1 MRPLVLSL
9 LGMLALAAPASASD
23 PIRVTMTTTT
33 ARPLVGEPWGYTIT
47 VSAASG
53 RTLPAKARITLLR
66 VMRVVGCVRPR
77 ALVRCSSAR
86 AGTWIHFGRKLRQTF
101 IWPVLGVGQKLT
113 FRATVVVGAQK
124 VDLDTAVTV
133 EPRP

>member
-53 RTLPAKARITLLR
+53 RALSAKARITLLR
-66 VMRVVGCVRPR
+66 GMRVVGCVRPR
-77 ALVRCSSAR
+77 ALVRCSTAR
-86 AGTWIHFGRKLRQTF
+86 AGTWIQFRRNRRQTF
-101 IWPVLGVGQKLT
+101 IWPALGVGRKLT
-113 FRATVVVGAQK
+113 FRATVVVDAKK
-124 VDLDTAVTV
+124 VHLDTAVTV
-133 EPRP
+133 QPRP